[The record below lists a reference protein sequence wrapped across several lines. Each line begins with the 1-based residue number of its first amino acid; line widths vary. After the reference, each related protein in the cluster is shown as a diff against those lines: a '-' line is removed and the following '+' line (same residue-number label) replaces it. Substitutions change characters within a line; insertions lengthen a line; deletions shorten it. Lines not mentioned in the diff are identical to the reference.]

1 MPGSVIGAEQSLDL
15 TRFVRP
21 GDSIVW
27 GQACGE
33 PQTLTELL
41 VAQRHQIGPVRCFV
55 GIPARSILQP
65 ESVDGLSLS
74 SYCGTGSNAAL
85 HQAGLL
91 EIAPV
96 HYSRIPDLLTSGPAR
111 ADVVFVQVSAA
122 DETGRHS
129 MSLTDDYLS
138 AVIDSAAVVIV
149 EINDRAPVVAGARTL
164 GPGEWTAA
172 VRSSRE
178 PAQME
183 SAHASEVVHAVARNV
198 ASLIED
204 GATLQF
210 GIGAVP
216 EAVLR
221 ELHGRRDLGI
231 HSGVLNEAAMEL
243 MESGAATGARKS
255 LDRGIAVAGFVT
267 GTRRLFDFVDRNP
280 AVNVRST
287 GYTHDSAI
295 LSAQHALAAINSAIE
310 VDVFGAVNAEVA
322 AGKYV
327 GAVGG
332 AMDFLRGAAASRGGL
347 PIVAMPSSA
356 RGRSRIVA
364 ALGGPVSTPRADA
377 AIIVTE
383 NGIADLRG
391 LSLERRVEEMLRL
404 ADPVHRGELA
414 AAAEPILRGE
424 HQLTRGTV
432 R

>member
-1 MPGSVIGAEQSLDL
+1 
-15 TRFVRP
+15 
-21 GDSIVW
+21 
-27 GQACGE
+27 
-33 PQTLTELL
+33 
-41 VAQRHQIGPVRCFV
+41 
-55 GIPARSILQP
+55 
-65 ESVDGLSLS
+65 
-74 SYCGTGSNAAL
+74 
-85 HQAGLL
+85 
-91 EIAPV
+91 
-96 HYSRIPDLLTSGPAR
+96 
-111 ADVVFVQVSAA
+111 
-122 DETGRHS
+122 
-129 MSLTDDYLS
+129 
-138 AVIDSAAVVIV
+138 
-149 EINDRAPVVAGARTL
+149 
-164 GPGEWTAA
+164 
-172 VRSSRE
+172 
-178 PAQME
+178 
-183 SAHASEVVHAVARNV
+183 
-198 ASLIED
+198 
-204 GATLQF
+204 
-210 GIGAVP
+210 
-216 EAVLR
+216 
-221 ELHGRRDLGI
+221 
-231 HSGVLNEAAMEL
+231 MEL

-347 PIVAMPSSA
+347 PIVALPSSA

-404 ADPVHRGELA
+404 AAPVHRGELA
-414 AAAEPILRGE
+414 VAAEPILRGE